1 MSEIEEPLETT
12 ESAPMERTDAPLAQT
27 DEPLHEASEQATGLW
42 PVDRLQPVVEAV
54 LFAAADAL
62 PVRRICD
69 VVGGATKAEVVAA
82 LEKVR
87 SDCEAKGFRLVEVA
101 GGWQFRTAP
110 EHHDIV
116 RRLFKER
123 PYKLTRAMMETLAVV
138 AYKQP
143 ATRAEV
149 EAVRGVDSAGVLESL
164 VERRLVSIAGRRD
177 VPGRPLV
184 YVTTRE
190 FLEVFGLKDLKALPT
205 LAELGD
211 DFRVMA
217 ERSEFNAQDERSAA
231 ILPLEETD
239 LGQETI
245 ELAAPE
251 PTGQAEETVAFAI
264 DDRLEITFGD
274 DRDAPTGE
282 QTDQAAETDEE
293 GDEPGRA

>member
-1 MSEIEEPLETT
+1 MSEIEESLETIKGEPVEQADT
-12 ESAPMERTDAPLAQT
+12 APAQT
-27 DEPLHEASEQATGLW
+27 DEPLRDTPEQSTGLW

-54 LFAAADAL
+54 LFAAADPL

-82 LEKVR
+82 LDKVR
-87 SDCEAKGFRLVEVA
+87 SDCETRGFRLVEVA

-123 PYKLTRAMMETLAVV
+123 PYKLTRAMMETVAVV

-164 VERRLVSIAGRRD
+164 VERRLVNIAGRRD

-217 ERSEFNAQDERSAA
+217 ERSEFNAQDERGAA

-245 ELAAPE
+245 DVAATE
-251 PTGQAEETVAFAI
+251 PTGQTEATAVFAI
-264 DDRLEITFGD
+264 DDRLEIAVGD
-274 DRDAPTGE
+274 DRVAPTGDE
-282 QTDQAAETDEE
+282 TDQAAETDEE
-293 GDEPGRA
+293 GDEPGRG

>member
-1 MSEIEEPLETT
+1 MSET
-12 ESAPMERTDAPLAQT
+12 EQTLDLTEGAPAQPAEDQADQQPERT
-27 DEPLHEASEQATGLW
+27 TGSW
-42 PVDRLQPVVEAV
+42 PVDRLQPVLEAV

-69 VVGGATKAEVVAA
+69 VVGGATKPEVAAA

-87 SDCEAKGFRLVEVA
+87 TDCKARGFRLVEVA

-110 EHHDIV
+110 EHHEIV

-123 PYKLTRAMMETLAVV
+123 PYKLTRAMMETVAVV

-149 EAVRGVDSAGVLESL
+149 EVVRGVDSTGVLESL
-164 VERRLVSIAGRRD
+164 VERRLLHIAGRRD

-190 FLEVFGLKDLKALPT
+190 FLEVFGLKDLKSMPT

-217 ERSEFNAQDERSAA
+217 ERSAFDDQGDRTAA
-231 ILPLEETD
+231 ILPLEEGD
-239 LGQETI
+239 LAQET
-245 ELAAPE
+245 AAGASPE
-251 PTGQAEETVAFAI
+251 PAIEAQGIAADAHPGQPE
-264 DDRLEITFGD
+264 
-274 DRDAPTGE
+274 DAHGADPAG
-282 QTDQAAETDEE
+282 QTDASQESLEAEASA
-293 GDEPGRA
+293 DEPSRG